1 MRIKGFK
8 ILDTDAP
15 LIAQMR
21 HDHQAVLNVITDKV
35 CYADMAKLL
44 CVPVGTVKSRLHRAK
59 VELIGRRAAAEV
71 PAASL

>member
-1 MRIKGFK
+1 MKTKGFK

-21 HDHQAVLNVITDKV
+21 HDHQAVLNASTCGIEYTEI
-35 CYADMAKLL
+35 AKLL

-59 VELIGRRAAAEV
+59 VELIGRRAATT
-71 PAASL
+71 